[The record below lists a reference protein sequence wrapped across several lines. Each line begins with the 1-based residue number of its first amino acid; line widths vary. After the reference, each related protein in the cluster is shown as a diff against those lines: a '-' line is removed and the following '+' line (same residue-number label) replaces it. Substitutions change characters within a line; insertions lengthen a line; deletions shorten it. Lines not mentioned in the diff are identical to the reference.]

1 LCPTQLNSLRKQKA
15 ESTGDETTKLI
26 GKARPATGKRYSAE
40 EKTRMG
46 VEGIRGEEPVGA
58 ICRREGIHTN
68 MYYRWL
74 KSFREAGYQASR
86 L

>member
-1 LCPTQLNSLRKQKA
+1 
-15 ESTGDETTKLI
+15 
-26 GKARPATGKRYSAE
+26 
-40 EKTRMG
+40 
-46 VEGIRGEEPVGA
+46 VPVGA

-74 KSFREAGYQASR
+74 KSFREAGYPATVGSGRNSLRQQDEVAGI